1 MAFET
6 IDLVFR
12 YGAVTALLVFAVLLL
27 RGHRDSWPGR
37 LGIATALCTAAY
49 LICSVSD
56 NYWVEL
62 ILMPACIAN
71 AALVWMFGLSLFEDR
86 FRAEPWHW
94 GVLIFL
100 LVRGYW
106 NILLGP
112 LGVPHLPTY
121 LNGTHQIVLVG
132 MGVHLAWV
140 AWRGRADDLIED
152 RRRFRLLFIAF
163 LATMMLVVGAYE
175 LQIGD
180 GPPAF
185 ELQLLQAVVIWF
197 VAVALLVRAATLS
210 PDALFFP
217 TAAAPTQD
225 EADEPQPHA
234 VRQIAAR
241 DLEALE
247 VWLGKREGL
256 FTPALT
262 IGSLAEQL
270 KIPEH
275 RLRRLI
281 NQELKFRN
289 FNDFLNQY
297 RTEEAKQRL
306 RDPEL
311 ARLPILTIAMDLGYG
326 SIGPFNRA
334 FKERQGMTPS
344 TYRLGIESGEPRD
357 AS

>member
-12 YGAVTALLVFAVLLL
+12 YGAVTALLVFAILLL

-37 LGIATALCTAAY
+37 LGIATAVCTAAY

-71 AALVWMFGLSLFEDR
+71 AALVWMFGLSLFQDR
-86 FRAEPWHW
+86 FRPEPWHW
-94 GVLIFL
+94 GVLAFL

-106 NILLGP
+106 NMLLGP
-112 LGVPHLPTY
+112 LGVPHLPAY
-121 LNGTHQIVLVG
+121 LNGAHQIVLVG
-132 MGVHLAWV
+132 MGLHLAWV

-185 ELQLLQAVVIWF
+185 ELQLLQALVIWF

-217 TAAAPTQD
+217 SVEDLGHEESEAGRPSAAEQTS
-225 EADEPQPHA
+225 
-234 VRQIAAR
+234 VR
-241 DLEALE
+241 DLEALQ
-247 VWLGKREGL
+247 VWIGRREGL
-256 FTPALT
+256 FTPSLT
-262 IGSLAEQL
+262 IGMLADQV

-281 NQELKFRN
+281 NTELKFRN

-297 RTEEAKQRL
+297 RIEEAKQRL
-306 RDPEL
+306 RDAEL

-344 TYRLGIESGEPRD
+344 AYRLGTEAGAPHD
-357 AS
+357 AA

>member
-1 MAFET
+1 MEFAT

-12 YGAVTALLVFAVLLL
+12 YGAVTALVVVGVLLL
-27 RGHRDSWPGR
+27 RDHRRSWPGR

-49 LICSVSD
+49 LICSASD

-62 ILMPACIAN
+62 ILMPACVAN

-86 FRAEPWHW
+86 FRPERWHW
-94 GVLIFL
+94 GVLVFL

-106 NILLGP
+106 NALLGP
-112 LGVPHLPTY
+112 LGLPHLPDL
-121 LNGTHQIVLVG
+121 LNGAHQVVVLG
-132 MGVHLAWV
+132 MGMHLVWV

-175 LQIGD
+175 IQIGD
-180 GPPAF
+180 GVPAF
-185 ELQLLQAVVIWF
+185 ELRLLQAIAIWF

-210 PDALFFP
+210 PEALFFP
-217 TAAAPTQD
+217 TAGAPTQD
-225 EADEPQPHA
+225 EPDALRPSA
-234 VRQIAAR
+234 AKQIAAR
-241 DLEALE
+241 DLEALN
-247 VWLGKREGL
+247 VWIGKREGL
-256 FTPALT
+256 FTPSLT
-262 IGSLAEQL
+262 IGLLANQV

-281 NQELKFRN
+281 NQELRFRN

-297 RTEEAKQRL
+297 RIEEAKQRL

-334 FKERQGMTPS
+334 FKERQGETPS
-344 TYRLGIESGEPRD
+344 TYRLGTAENAARGAP
-357 AS
+357 